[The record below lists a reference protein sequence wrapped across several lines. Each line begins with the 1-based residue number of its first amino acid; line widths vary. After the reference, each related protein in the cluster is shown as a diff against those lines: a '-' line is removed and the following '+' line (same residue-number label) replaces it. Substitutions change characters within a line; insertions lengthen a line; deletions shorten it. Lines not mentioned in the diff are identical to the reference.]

1 MIAMSDTNTIIVIGR
16 EFGCGGKLIAEAI
29 GRKLGIE
36 VFDSELLAKA
46 AQESGL
52 SASLF
57 ERRDERRRLWTIG
70 NAMGMNDGDV
80 FRIQS
85 EVIREIAAKG
95 NAIFVGRAADYI
107 LRDMPCLSVFVKAPI
122 EFRCRCVVE
131 RDGIDP
137 QTVENYIVK
146 RDRDRAQYYNFYTFG
161 HWGKAANYDMCVD
174 SSLLGIEGTAELII
188 EFGRKSGK
196 IKL

>member
-16 EFGCGGKLIAEAI
+16 EFGCGGKLIAEAV
-29 GRKLGIE
+29 GSKLGIK
-36 VFDSELLAKA
+36 VYDSELLVQA
-46 AQESGL
+46 ALDSGL

-70 NAMGMNDGDV
+70 NALGMNDGDV

-85 EVIREIAAKG
+85 NVIKDIAGKG
-95 NAIFVGRAADYI
+95 DAIFIGRAADYI
-107 LRDMPCLSVFVKAPI
+107 LRDTACLSVFVKAPL
-122 EFRCRCVVE
+122 EYRCRRVVE

-137 QTVENYIVK
+137 ETVENYIVK
-146 RDRDRAQYYNFYTFG
+146 RDKDRAQYYNFYTFG
-161 HWGKAANYDMCVD
+161 HWGKAATYDLCVD
-174 SSLLGIEGTAELII
+174 SSLLGVEGTAELII